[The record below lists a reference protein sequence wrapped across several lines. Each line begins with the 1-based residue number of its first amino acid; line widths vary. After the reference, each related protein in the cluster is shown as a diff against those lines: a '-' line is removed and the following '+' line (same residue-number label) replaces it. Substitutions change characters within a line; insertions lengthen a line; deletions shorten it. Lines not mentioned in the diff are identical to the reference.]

1 MSKIAVLFGSL
12 DTKGKDYAFVKERI
26 EEKGFQAFV
35 IDVGVMGE
43 PLFKPDINADTA
55 AKQAEKAWSL

>member
-43 PLFKPDINADTA
+43 PLLNPISMLILSQ
-55 AKQAEKAWSL
+55 KQAEKAWSL